1 MPIQMWVPVRLMSQ
15 MIKSS
20 FSRRKFFGEKVV
32 INGWAVP
39 LELINWMDFLV
50 MYFLYIINMVLI
62 NLIHS
67 GFINTWISD
76 QSNAV
81 STSCKTVDLKIILPS
96 QLLNIENGNLIF
108 KYLTTSHI
116 WLLELEQT
124 VRCEYILEYILL

>member
-1 MPIQMWVPVRLMSQ
+1 MHPLGVMMTCRQIYEGWFNFLTEFFNMENYCQYKCGVPVRLMSQ

-76 QSNAV
+76 QSNTV

-96 QLLNIENGNLIF
+96 QLLNIE
-108 KYLTTSHI
+108 Y
-116 WLLELEQT
+116 
-124 VRCEYILEYILL
+124 RP